1 VEASPKKACTMK
13 CSGCLEVSC
22 AHLYEL
28 TFGAINSGLV
38 FEELTRVLLI
48 LSLGGDVELLEAES
62 RVC

>member
-1 VEASPKKACTMK
+1 MK